1 MNIINFTFSLLS
13 LGVPPPFWNPGS
25 APAVCAC
32 ILFAAKPVDNLAL
45 QVFRRYHAELSR
57 ALSGFPDEV
66 AAELYS
72 AGLITLHDKSQAV
85 DTLGLTPFRKA
96 DSLMEAVERRI
107 VTENSAAPLKNFA
120 VCSGEA
126 MV

>member
-1 MNIINFTFSLLS
+1 MKT
-13 LGVPPPFWNPGS
+13 
-25 APAVCAC
+25 VCAC
-32 ILFAAKPVDNLAL
+32 ILFVAKPVDNLAL

-72 AGLITLHDKSQAV
+72 AGLITLQEKSQAV
-85 DTLGLTPFRKA
+85 GTLGLTPFRKV

-107 VTENSAAPLKNFA
+107 VTENSAVPLTKFCRLFRRGYGIESILA
-120 VCSGEA
+120 RMKSRLGE
-126 MV
+126 